1 MTMKRKCS
9 YCGSTHRVARFKGG
23 DLYCLKHYLQMRAYG
38 KCFDGS
44 KPRRTNSI
52 ILKDDYTVIVTANG
66 DKVLVDNPVVPKVI
80 KPSWCIS
87 KTGYVVA
94 NINHKVVKMHRLIL
108 NCSEN
113 KVVDHI
119 NGNRLDNRISNLR
132 ICSAK
137 NNSRNKGI
145 GKNNSSGVPGVS
157 KLPNGKWRV
166 RIMVDRKEIALGRY
180 ESFNE
185 AVQVRK
191 QAEIKYFGEYSRTIS
206 REV

>member
-1 MTMKRKCS
+1 MAGKCS
-9 YCGSTHRVARFKGG
+9 YCGSTHRVARFRGG
-23 DLYCLKHYLQMRAYG
+23 NLFCLKHYLQMRTYG

-44 KPRRTNSI
+44 KPRQRKNSI

-66 DKVLVDNPVVPKVI
+66 DKVLVDNPIVPKI
-80 KPSWCIS
+80 INPSWCIS

-108 NCSEN
+108 KCSDD

-119 NGNRLDNRISNLR
+119 NGNRLDNRLKNLR

-137 NNSRNKGI
+137 NNSRNKGV

-157 KLPNGKWRV
+157 KTPNGKWRA

-180 ESFNE
+180 EDFE
-185 AVQVRK
+185 KAVQARK
-191 QAEIKYFGEYSRTIS
+191 QAEIKYFGKYGRIAS